1 MTTILIVDDRP
12 TNRELLVTILGYRKY
27 RLLQAGDGAD
37 ALEIARAERPDLII
51 SDILMATMDGFEFVR
66 QLREDPDISRTKV
79 IFYTAHYLESDIK
92 ALAQACGVTQVLLK
106 PAEPQEIY
114 AAVDAELGIAAI
126 PPTQSVSISEFDR
139 EHVSIL
145 TTKLAAQADQLRY
158 TNDRMTALIE
168 LSQDLGN
175 AKDVH
180 RLIANFCNGARK
192 IMMAKYA
199 LIGIVNDDGTVLQ
212 YFTSGL
218 GADTISNLGTPDS
231 KASLVSPLLKSRS
244 TTNVG
249 DIRGLQ
255 STGLPANFPP
265 VHTFLGTSISSL
277 SKIYGWICFAEKLSA
292 EQFTRED
299 EKLALI
305 LGSQLGNEKAISL
318 SEMRYRR
325 LFESAKDGILI
336 LDADTARITDAN
348 PYIYELLGYEQAE
361 LLGKELWELG
371 FFKDIEANKAAMCEL
386 QKNHYIRYDGLSL
399 KSKNNRRIEVE
410 FVSNIYNEDLH
421 SVIQCNIRD
430 ITERQRAAAHLAQED
445 RNKDVFLAILAHE
458 LRNPLTPIKSAAQLL
473 RMEKVDQVIVSRAQ
487 EIIERQADH
496 MIRLVDDLLDIS
508 RLQSGKIKLQRA
520 TLDLAKIVSNAID
533 SCNHQIISHNHQIT
547 LNFQTDPPVFIDAD
561 PTRITQI
568 ISNLVVNAVKYTPNE
583 GAINVATS
591 AENGMAVV
599 RVRDNGSGID
609 SSMLRRIFDMYIQVE
624 QSLDRSQGGLGL
636 GLKLV
641 KELVLLH
648 GGTVEAFSEGLGKG
662 SEFVIRIPLVLASVT
677 GSECVEKPLI
687 ASCIGR
693 RILLVE
699 DNADARET
707 MEMLL
712 QINGHTIQ
720 TAEDGLQGVEKALKM
735 LPDVALID
743 IGLPVLN
750 GYEVAKAI
758 RAGKGGDKI
767 VLIALSGYGQIEDR
781 LRAFSAG
788 FDDHLTKPADISDLL
803 ILLSEFEK
811 YHRVSVVLQG
821 RRVWS
826 KN

>member
-1 MTTILIVDDRP
+1 MATILIVDDRP
-12 TNRELLVTILGYRKY
+12 GNRDLLVTILGYRKHILFQACDG
-27 RLLQAGDGAD
+27 REALQ
-37 ALEIARAERPDLII
+37 IARAERPDLII
-51 SDILMATMDGFEFVR
+51 SDILMTTMDGFEFVR
-66 QLREDPDISRTKV
+66 QMREDPVISQTKV
-79 IFYTAHYLESDIK
+79 IFYTAHYLKSDVQM
-92 ALAQACGVTQVLLK
+92 LAHACGVTQVLLK
-106 PAEPQEIY
+106 PAEPAEIF
-114 AAVDAELGIAAI
+114 AAVDKELGIA
-126 PPTQSVSISEFDR
+126 PVSSSQPVSISEFDR
-139 EHVSIL
+139 EHLSIL

-175 AKDVH
+175 VKDVY

-199 LIGIVNDDGTVLQ
+199 AIGIVRDDGTVQ
-212 YFTSGL
+212 HYFTSGL
-218 GADTISNLGTPDS
+218 DADTIANLGSPDCR
-231 KASLVSPLLKSRS
+231 AALVGPLLKSRS
-244 TTNVG
+244 TTNAG
-249 DIRGLQ
+249 DVMGIRF
-255 STGLPANFPP
+255 TGLPTNFPL
-265 VHTFLGTSISSL
+265 VHTFLGTTISSL
-277 SKIYGWICFAEKLSA
+277 SKVYGWICFAEKIGT

-305 LGSQLGNEKAISL
+305 LGSQLGNEKALSL

-336 LDADTARITDAN
+336 LDADTARITDSN
-348 PYIYELLGYEQAE
+348 PFISELLGYEHAE

-371 FFKDIEANKAAMCEL
+371 FFKDIEANKAAMREL
-386 QKNHYIRYDGLSL
+386 QEKHYIRYDGLSL
-399 KSKNNRRIEVE
+399 KAKNGLSIEVE

-430 ITERQRAAAHLAQED
+430 ISERNRAAAYLAQED
-445 RNKDVFLAILAHE
+445 RNKDEFLAMLAHE

-473 RMEKVDQVIVSRAQ
+473 RMEKVDHAIVSRAQ

-508 RLQSGKIKLQRA
+508 RLQSGKVRLQRENV
-520 TLDLAKIVSNAID
+520 DLEKIVSNAID
-533 SCNHQIISHNHQIT
+533 ACNHQIISHNHQIT
-547 LNFQTDPPVFIDAD
+547 LNFQREPSVFVDAD
-561 PTRITQI
+561 PARITQI
-568 ISNLVVNAVKYTPNE
+568 ISNLVVNAVKYTPNG
-583 GAINVATS
+583 GAIHVATAIES
-591 AENGMAVV
+591 GMAVV

-609 SSMLRRIFDMYIQVE
+609 STMLRRIFDMYTQVE

-648 GGTVEAFSEGLGKG
+648 GGSVEVLSEGLGKG
-662 SEFVIRIPLVLASVT
+662 SEFVVRLPLALASEAEFELPEV
-677 GSECVEKPLI
+677 SLL
-687 ASCIGR
+687 ASGVGR

-699 DNADARET
+699 DNADTRET

-712 QINGHTIQ
+712 RMSGHTIQ
-720 TAEDGLQGVEKALKM
+720 TAEDGLRGVEKALEM

-758 RAGKGGDKI
+758 RAGIGGDKI
-767 VLIALSGYGQIEDR
+767 VLIALSGYGQIEDKI
-781 LRAFSAG
+781 LAFSAG

-803 ILLSEFEK
+803 TLLKDFEK
-811 YHRVSVVLQG
+811 YHRVSGLVQAALTH
-821 RRVWS
+821 
-826 KN
+826 